1 MKIVSGQYGGRR
13 LIVPKDRS
21 IRPTTDKVRGAVFNM
36 LASRGA
42 VEGVRVLDA
51 FCGSGALG
59 LEALSRG
66 AAHCTF
72 IDKSRSSVGLA
83 KDNADALGAIEFCDF
98 KVRDAMKIAEKQR
111 DEGTYGLV
119 FLDPPYKKDFIPEM
133 LPKLISGKWLD
144 EGAWIVCESERHFT
158 LPVLPNL
165 TNDHEKIYGDIKIT
179 LAQFLADDTRIK

>member
-66 AAHCTF
+66 AQHCTF
-72 IDKSRSSVGLA
+72 IDKARSSIALA
-83 KDNADALGAIEFCDF
+83 KDNADALGAMGVCDF
-98 KVRDAMKIAEKQR
+98 SVQDATKMPENQG
-111 DEGTYGLV
+111 DMYGLV
-119 FLDPPYKKDFIPEM
+119 FLDPPYKKDLIPDV
-133 LPKLISGKWLD
+133 LQKLRSGHWLD
-144 EGAWIVCESERHFT
+144 DDAWIVCESERHFT

-165 TNDHEKIYGDIKIT
+165 MNDHEKIYGDIKIT
-179 LAQFLADDTRIK
+179 LAQYSGNNAGIK

>member
-1 MKIVSGQYGGRR
+1 MKIVSGKYGGRR

-42 VEGVRVLDA
+42 VDGVRVLDA

-66 AAHCTF
+66 ADHCTF
-72 IDKSRSSVGLA
+72 IDKSRSSIDLT
-83 KDNADALGAIEFCDF
+83 KENADALKATGFCDF
-98 KVRDAMKIAEKQR
+98 SVRDATKMPKNQG
-111 DEGTYGLV
+111 DMYGLV
-119 FLDPPYKKDFIPEM
+119 FLDPPYKKDLVPDV
-133 LPKLISGKWLD
+133 LQKLISGHWLD
-144 EGAWIVCESERHFT
+144 DGAWIVCESERHFT

-165 TNDHEKIYGDIKIT
+165 MNDHEKIYGDIKIT
-179 LAQFLADDTRIK
+179 LAQYSGNNAGIK